1 MQEYIDL
8 KMPSRLLYVS
18 SILAFARRLA
28 QQIGFSQT
36 RMNDITSVIDEVC
49 SNAIEHGSP
58 SETAGIDLKFHCDSS
73 QLEVLVRDKGL
84 NSENDWL
91 TEGWIDEFLTN
102 RTPGTDRGHGVYL
115 AKKLSDHME
124 MQPNT
129 HGGTDVRI
137 TFSLVVIPDSVYH
150 TM

>member
-1 MQEYIDL
+1 MQEHIEL

-58 SETAGIDLKFHCDSS
+58 GATSEIDLTFLSNSS
-73 QLEVLVRDKGL
+73 QLEVLVRDKGQ
-84 NSENDWL
+84 EADNDWL
-91 TEGWIDEFLTN
+91 TDGWVDEFIQG
-102 RTPGTDRGHGVYL
+102 RTPGTERGHGIYL

-124 MQPNT
+124 MQPNP
-129 HGGTDVRI
+129 HGGINVSV
-137 TFSLVVIPDSVYH
+137 TFALVVIPESVYH
-150 TM
+150 TV